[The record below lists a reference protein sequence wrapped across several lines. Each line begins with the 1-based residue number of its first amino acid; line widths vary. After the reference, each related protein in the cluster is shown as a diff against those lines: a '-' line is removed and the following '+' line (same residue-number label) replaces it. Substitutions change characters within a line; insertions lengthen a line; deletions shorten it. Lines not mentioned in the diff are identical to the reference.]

1 MTINDLDVLLG
12 SWELTGRTHTS
23 DHDDIAGVL
32 TATRILD
39 GGLLQL
45 DGTMLI
51 GDTQIHSLE
60 LIWADETTSDFAAH
74 VYSGSAAPLS
84 YRWSRR
90 GDTLVHAGLGMTY
103 TGTIS
108 SDGAT
113 ITGTWLPD
121 PDRPDMAGAAYDATM
136 RRVDRAVPSGE

>member
-1 MTINDLDVLLG
+1 MGGQLPSVVFRAHPQNCPRWANRVTWEV
-12 SWELTGRTHTS
+12 ELTGRTHRS
-23 DHDDIAGVL
+23 DHDDITGAL
-32 TATRILD
+32 TATRIL
-39 GGLLQL
+39 
-45 DGTMLI
+45 
-51 GDTQIHSLE
+51 E
-60 LIWADETTSDFAAH
+60 LIWPDETTSGFAAH
-74 VYSGSAAPLS
+74 VYSVSDAPLN

-136 RRVDRAVPSGE
+136 RRV

>member
-1 MTINDLDVLLG
+1 MADRSVDLRGHPG
-12 SWELTGRTHTS
+12 SWKLTERTYKS
-23 DHDDIAGVL
+23 DHDDITGLL

-45 DGTMLI
+45 DGSMAI
-51 GDTQIHSLE
+51 AGTQIRSLE
-60 LIWADETTSDFAAH
+60 LLWPDETLAGFAAH
-74 VYSGSAAPLS
+74 VYSGSAAPLN

-90 GDTLVHAGLGMTY
+90 GDTLIHAGLGMTY
-103 TGTIS
+103 IS

-121 PDRPDMAGAAYDATM
+121 PDRPDMADAAYDATM
-136 RRVDRAVPSGE
+136 RRV